1 MSERPAGR
9 KDPRRGL
16 GATGERLAREHLEK
30 LGYRVLEM
38 NHRTRYGELDIVAI
52 EGGCLVGVE
61 VRTKRG
67 PLFGT
72 PEESITATKSRRLCE
87 LVEGYAQT
95 HPGLPEDL
103 RVDLVAVE
111 MTVAGAVIRLEVIK
125 SAVTE

>member
-1 MSERPAGR
+1 MSERPPSK

-16 GATGERLAREHLEK
+16 GATGERLAREHLET
-30 LGYRVLEM
+30 LGYRVLET
-38 NHRTRYGELDIVAI
+38 NYRTRYGELDIVAI

-67 PLFGT
+67 VGFGT
-72 PEESITATKSRRLCE
+72 PEDSITATKARRLCE
-87 LVEGYAQT
+87 LIEGYGQA

-103 RVDLVAVE
+103 RVDFVAIE
-111 MTVAGAVIRLEVIK
+111 MTAAGSVMRLEVIK